1 MERGLFGLAFEREM
15 ALMMGVVLWS
25 DPEDQKAVFW
35 CEDHGDLAYYDA
47 TNVSTFGQGFLN
59 PGDMVEFEVSLERKV
74 RRAHSARVIEAKV
87 CNDLQDHLRFTAG
100 QSSSAPT
107 RPYAANVIDMVPRQA
122 QRRPA

>member
-1 MERGLFGLAFEREM
+1 MESLFGLAVERETKQ
-15 ALMMGVVLWS
+15 MMGVVLWS

-47 TNVSTFGQGFLN
+47 SDVATFGQEFLN
-59 PGDMVEFEVSLERKV
+59 PGDMVDFAVSLISNV

-100 QSSSAPT
+100 QSNSAPT

-122 QRRPA
+122 QR